1 MSDKQP
7 ATKKY
12 LRREITMPTIEAAG
26 AVLLAIGVFMIWVP
40 AGFIVSGALL
50 IVAMEASA

>member
-1 MSDKQP
+1 MTDKQP
-7 ATKKY
+7 AKKK
-12 LRREITMPTIEAAG
+12 LFRREITMPTIEAAG
-26 AVLLAIGVFMIWVP
+26 AALLAIGVFMIWVP

>member
-1 MSDKQP
+1 MTDKQP

-12 LRREITMPTIEAAG
+12 LRREITMPTIEAVG
-26 AVLLAIGVFMIWVP
+26 AALLVIGVFMIWVP

>member
-1 MSDKQP
+1 
-7 ATKKY
+7 
-12 LRREITMPTIEAAG
+12 MPTIEAAG